1 MLVGHMPPDLQITKL
16 LVLFN

>member
-1 MLVGHMPPDLQITKL
+1 MPPDLQITKL